1 MPSVD
6 IYKKVLINQPPATD
20 LSTGTGE
27 SGDWALD
34 TYYIY
39 THAVDIYTDI

>member
-1 MPSVD
+1 MSSVDMPSVD

-27 SGDWALD
+27 AGDWALD
-34 TYYIY
+34 IS
-39 THAVDIYTDI
+39 THML